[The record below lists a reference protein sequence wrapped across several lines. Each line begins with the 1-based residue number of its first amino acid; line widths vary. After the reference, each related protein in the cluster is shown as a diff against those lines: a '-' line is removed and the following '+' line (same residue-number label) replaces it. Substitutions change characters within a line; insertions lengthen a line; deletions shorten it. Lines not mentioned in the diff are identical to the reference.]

1 VGQPDVVAK
10 SAPRPARARTSAS
23 AARPVTLR
31 SRRTNDPLVL
41 PSGLNSR
48 SSEGRRWR
56 DLALAYSAQL
66 GDRVKYDGVGTQ
78 LRSLLWL
85 SLEVD
90 RMTAER
96 LAGKPLPL
104 HTVLHAAQ
112 EVRALLAAL
121 GLGQP
126 LGRKGN
132 GDSGS
137 DLHDYLHSKSN
148 GGAP

>member
-1 VGQPDVVAK
+1 MPGPA
-10 SAPRPARARTSAS
+10 SAPVARGSGAVAVSVAPPARTRAS
-23 AARPVTLR
+23 TLR

-66 GDRVKYDGVGTQ
+66 GDRLKYDGVGTQ

-85 SLEVD
+85 SLELD

-96 LAGKPLPL
+96 LTGKPVPL
-104 HTVLHAAQ
+104 HSVLHATQ
-112 EVRALLAAL
+112 EVRVLLAAL
-121 GLGQP
+121 GLSETT
-126 LGRKGN
+126 RRN
-132 GDSGS
+132 GDDH
-137 DLHDYLHSKSN
+137 DLPGYL
-148 GGAP
+148 GADDGDTP

>member
-1 VGQPDVVAK
+1 VSQSDTA
-10 SAPRPARARTSAS
+10 SAPVSRPAWAKAS
-23 AARPVTLR
+23 ARPAVLK
-31 SRRTNDPLVL
+31 SRISNDPLVL
-41 PSGLNSR
+41 PVGLNSR

-66 GDRVKYDGVGTQ
+66 GDRMKHDGVGTQ

-85 SLEVD
+85 SLELD

-96 LAGKPLPL
+96 LAGKPVPL

-121 GLGQP
+121 GLSEPVRG
-126 LGRKGN
+126 
-132 GDSGS
+132 SGGT
-137 DLHDYLHSKSN
+137 DLHAYLRHDSDEAVS
-148 GGAP
+148 